1 MDKQDTTAVLSPIS
15 GRAEE
20 ATTAPQPGP
29 KPSSDHLKADTQKP
43 DAAKAAADGAK
54 PGTERKRSPRLSE
67 DKRFKVFCGS
77 ANRALGEEICKFVGV
92 PLGESKLQRFA
103 DGEVYFQLL
112 ENVRGVDVFLV
123 QPTCHPVDEHLMELL
138 IMIDALKRASAGRIT
153 VVIPYYG
160 YARQDR
166 KDRPRVAIT
175 AKLVADLLST
185 AGANRALLVDLHA
198 AQIQGFFNIPVDHL
212 FASPV
217 LVSCFRDLGLPDL
230 TVVSPDAGGVE
241 RARFFAQ
248 KLEVPLAIVDKRRTD
263 INITEVMNVI
273 GDVQDRTC
281 LILDDIVDTAG
292 TLVKTVDALL
302 AQGAKKVYACASH
315 PVLSGPAVK
324 RIAESRLEQLVVTNT
339 IPLREDALQVP
350 KIKVLSI
357 AGLLGRAIE
366 SIHMETSVSTLFN

>member
-1 MDKQDTTAVLSPIS
+1 VNNQDTTAVLSPIS
-15 GRAEE
+15 GQAEE
-20 ATTAPQPGP
+20 SEKNPQPAP
-29 KPSSDHLKADTQKP
+29 KPSADGITP
-43 DAAKAAADGAK
+43 KAAPDGAK
-54 PGTERKRSPRLSE
+54 PATERKRSPRLNE
-67 DKRFKVFCGS
+67 DKRFKIFCGS
-77 ANRALGEEICKFVGV
+77 ANRPLSEEICKFVGV

-123 QPTCHPVDEHLMELL
+123 QPTCRPVDEHMVELL

-153 VVIPYYG
+153 VVMPYYG

-185 AGANRALLVDLHA
+185 AGANRALLMDLHA
-198 AQIQGFFNIPVDHL
+198 AQIQGFFNIPVDHM

-217 LVSCFRDLGLPDL
+217 LVGYFRDLELPDL

-241 RARFFAQ
+241 RARHFAK

-263 INITEVMNVI
+263 INVTEVMNVI
-273 GDVQDRTC
+273 GDVRDRTC
-281 LILDDIVDTAG
+281 LIIDDIIDTAG
-292 TLVKTVDALL
+292 TLVGTVDALL
-302 AQGAKKVYACASH
+302 EQGAKKVYACASH
-315 PVLSGPAVK
+315 PVLSGPAVE
-324 RIAESRLEQLVVTNT
+324 RIANSRLEQLVVTNT
-339 IPLREDALQVP
+339 IPLREEAARVA

-366 SIHMETSVSTLFN
+366 SVHMETSVSTLFN